1 MGTVT
6 AADPHPSFLADKD
19 AKVFVAGHRGLVGSA
34 IVRRLLS
41 LGFTSVVVRTHA
53 ELDLTRQADVEAFFA
68 AERPRYVVLAAAK
81 VGGIHAN
88 STYPAD
94 FIAANLQIQTNVV
107 DAALRCGSVRKLLFL
122 GSSCIYP
129 KFAPQP
135 ITEGALLSGPLE
147 PTNEWYAVA
156 KIAGI
161 KMCQAYRIQH
171 GLDAVSAMPTNL
183 YGPHDNFHPE
193 NSHVLPALIRRFHE
207 AKATN
212 APEVVVWGSGSP
224 LREFLHV
231 DDLADGVIFL
241 MDQYSGLEHVNVG
254 SGSEVT
260 IKELAELV
268 KEVVGF
274 RGTWCGTPPSR
285 TAHPGSSWI
294 APRYRDGVE
303 AQDRPQGRPRRNL
316 QMLPRGYKTC
326 PLLSCR
332 GFLCKRAHL
341 GMGNVVSGVQLR
353 RRLLPAVEE
362 RLTRPRRLVRELP
375 DLDAGRL
382 CRLIR
387 SGDLAPCFDP
397 AEDAGGGLT
406 EECPIC
412 FFFYPSLNTSKC
424 CGKGICTG
432 RTERQ

>member
-1 MGTVT
+1 
-6 AADPHPSFLADKD
+6 
-19 AKVFVAGHRGLVGSA
+19 
-34 IVRRLLS
+34 VRRLLS

-88 STYPAD
+88 STFPAD

-135 ITEGALLSGPLE
+135 ITESALLSGPLE

-207 AKATN
+207 AKACD

-231 DDLADGVIFL
+231 DDLADAVIFL

-274 RGTWCGTPPSR
+274 QGKLVWDSSKPDGTPR
-285 TAHPGSSWI
+285 KLMDSSKI
-294 APRYRDGVE
+294 
-303 AQDRPQGRPRRNL
+303 Q
-316 QMLPRGYKTC
+316 
-326 PLLSCR
+326 
-332 GFLCKRAHL
+332 
-341 GMGNVVSGVQLR
+341 GMGWKPKIALKEGLVETYKWYVENVVSG
-353 RRLLPAVEE
+353 
-362 RLTRPRRLVRELP
+362 
-375 DLDAGRL
+375 
-382 CRLIR
+382 
-387 SGDLAPCFDP
+387 
-397 AEDAGGGLT
+397 
-406 EECPIC
+406 
-412 FFFYPSLNTSKC
+412 K
-424 CGKGICTG
+424 K
-432 RTERQ
+432 